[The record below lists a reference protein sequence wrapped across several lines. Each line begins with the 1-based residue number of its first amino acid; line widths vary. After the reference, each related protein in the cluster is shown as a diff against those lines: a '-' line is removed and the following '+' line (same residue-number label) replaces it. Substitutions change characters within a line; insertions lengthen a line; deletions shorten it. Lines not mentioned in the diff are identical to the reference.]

1 MKFYKHS
8 DGSSR
13 MYPEIVLEGWSFI
26 ITPDFQ
32 QIWRKIK

>member
-8 DGSSR
+8 DGLSHI
-13 MYPEIVLEGWSFI
+13 YPEIVPEGWSFI